1 MPHRGQRVLWVD
13 DATTVGRFGHDV
25 LTCMGYE
32 VVVTTRGQEALA
44 TFQAA
49 PQNFAV
55 LITDDT
61 MPGLSG
67 IELAT
72 ACRQIRVDLPII
84 LLSLSRLNHWLPR
97 VKTHPEIMP
106 RPADFHDEI
115 ADALLPQP
123 DPVFDDATTL
133 HTAVDMLDP
142 QPTAVPRLVGHLLF
156 PCEILATR
164 FLGGHEALDLG
175 QRKRQKA
182 QVLQQPTPGGQGI
195 RRGGGNRFIMDT
207 AAVGVTEKEDD
218 EQGIHE
224 QDIFNGV
231 VLFLAT
237 ITVRLFSRVLG
248 ADDAPF
254 GPVMGTRGDAGAAAG
269 SSASGVITVAASA
282 SETPKRCARAVR
294 ERAGASPRVRSAVRR
309 AGRRTWIH

>member
-84 LLSLSRLNHWLPR
+84 LCTGEHLT
-97 VKTHPEIMP
+97 VYAAQAATHGI
-106 RPADFHDEI
+106 
-115 ADALLPQP
+115 DAVLAKPFY
-123 DPVFDDATTL
+123 PVELVYTL
-133 HTAVDMLDP
+133 
-142 QPTAVPRLVGHLLF
+142 
-156 PCEILATR
+156 E
-164 FLGGHEALDLG
+164 
-175 QRKRQKA
+175 K
-182 QVLQQPTPGGQGI
+182 VLTSH
-195 RRGGGNRFIMDT
+195 N
-207 AAVGVTEKEDD
+207 
-218 EQGIHE
+218 
-224 QDIFNGV
+224 
-231 VLFLAT
+231 
-237 ITVRLFSRVLG
+237 
-248 ADDAPF
+248 
-254 GPVMGTRGDAGAAAG
+254 G
-269 SSASGVITVAASA
+269 SSTQYAQAFT
-282 SETPKRCARAVR
+282 AREA
-294 ERAGASPRVRSAVRR
+294 EG
-309 AGRRTWIH
+309 